1 MTCCS
6 ARQVLSVCCV
16 SPRVQL
22 MLCDK
27 FELPEESVVGLSMLL
42 AAAEGEIVPESAEV
56 QKAALQVRQKYLI
69 DTKNIWS
76 TSLGAVLPGVRPH
89 PAARQRQDRGHPHPQ
104 VQAGQG
110 GGPEQ

>member
-1 MTCCS
+1 MYSYKSINMTTMNCPS

-56 QKAALQVRQKYLI
+56 QKAALQVWRKFC
-69 DTKNIWS
+69 N
-76 TSLGAVLPGVRPH
+76 
-89 PAARQRQDRGHPHPQ
+89 
-104 VQAGQG
+104 
-110 GGPEQ
+110 